1 MLTDRFHQLRKE
13 ELDKVFSKS
22 NISKIWRKVV
32 RGQLRNVDILDIYD
46 YYDFNYNIDS
56 RALLLRSDILSGNY
70 SSSKP
75 LIYRVEKKLGICRH
89 LIIPQPTDALILQI
103 ITDKISPEILSN
115 QPSKNSFYSRDK
127 HFIKKPHE
135 IDEYGFNW
143 RKLWKKMQK
152 KIFKFS
158 DQKELIIVTDL
169 SNYYDSIF
177 IPELRKLITGY
188 INNNEA
194 LLDILFGIIERNSW
208 LPDYLPYTGRG
219 LPTSNLEGIRL
230 MAHSFLFEFDEI
242 IKKKSNN
249 SFTRWMDDVVV
260 AVDTREEA
268 VNVLSSSS
276 DVLKSRGLALN
287 LKKTSIYSAE
297 EAEYHF
303 LIDEN
308 KYLDSIDFDYHL
320 EHGIK
325 AISNEL
331 VKRFNKHLKS
341 NQSAK
346 YYEKISKRYITS
358 FGKINSK
365 RILKN
370 VASLFNENPGIRQ
383 NLLFYLSTL
392 GYSKR
397 TSEVVLEIFDEL
409 KLHDDISLFNIC
421 RLITDWN
428 IPLTKEGDEFV
439 ENAIK
444 KIKSF
449 SMTRKQIFDFYCLLW
464 VKTKYDHPEDLY
476 KFIMD
481 YKGIWNSHPFLR
493 RQVTSIMGRLFL
505 YKEDK
510 VRTFLETQIST
521 AEQQVVSTANNLI
534 NLKKLI
540 SIEGK
545 VKLYLFPQ
553 NKYKTYP
560 LQKFLVLCSFLNS
573 ETYRTNKDVIE
584 KIKFHIDDPYYRKWL
599 ELQYNVK

>member
-1 MLTDRFHQLRKE
+1 
-13 ELDKVFSKS
+13 
-22 NISKIWRKVV
+22 
-32 RGQLRNVDILDIYD
+32 
-46 YYDFNYNIDS
+46 
-56 RALLLRSDILSGNY
+56 
-70 SSSKP
+70 
-75 LIYRVEKKLGICRH
+75 H

-103 ITDKISPEILSN
+103 ITDKISLEILSN
-115 QPSKNSFYSRDK
+115 QPSKNSFYSRDR
-127 HFIKKPHE
+127 HFVKKPHE

-188 INNNEA
+188 IKNNEA

-325 AISNEL
+325 DISNEL

-346 YYEKISKRYITS
+346 YFEKISKRYITA

-505 YKEDK
+505 YKEDR

-534 NLKKLI
+534 NLKKLT

-545 VKLYLFPQ
+545 VKLYL
-553 NKYKTYP
+553 
-560 LQKFLVLCSFLNS
+560 
-573 ETYRTNKDVIE
+573 
-584 KIKFHIDDPYYRKWL
+584 
-599 ELQYNVK
+599 

>member
-22 NISKIWRKVV
+22 NITKIWRKVV

-115 QPSKNSFYSRDK
+115 QPSKNSFYSRDR
-127 HFIKKPHE
+127 HFVKKPHE

-158 DQKELIIVTDL
+158 DQKDLIIVTDL

-249 SFTRWMDDVVV
+249 SFTRWMDDVVI

-325 AISNEL
+325 DISNEL

-346 YYEKISKRYITS
+346 YFEKISKRYITA

-421 RLITDWN
+421 RLITDWK
-428 IPLTKEGDEFV
+428 IPLTREGDEFV
-439 ENAIK
+439 ENSIK

-505 YKEDK
+505 YKEDR
-510 VRTFLETQIST
+510 VRAFLETQIST

-534 NLKKLI
+534 NLKKLTF
-540 SIEGK
+540 IEGK
-545 VKLYLFPQ
+545 VKLYLFPE

-573 ETYRTNKDVIE
+573 EAYRMDKDVIE

>member
-22 NISKIWRKVV
+22 NITKIWRKVV

-56 RALLLRSDILSGNY
+56 RALLLRSDILSGSY

-115 QPSKNSFYSRDK
+115 QPSKNSFYSRDR
-127 HFIKKPHE
+127 HFVKKPHE

-158 DQKELIIVTDL
+158 DQKDLIIVTDL

-188 INNNEA
+188 TNNNEA
-194 LLDILFGIIERNSW
+194 LLDILFNIIERNSW

-320 EHGIK
+320 KNGIK
-325 AISNEL
+325 DISNEL

-346 YYEKISKRYITS
+346 YFEKISKRYITS
-358 FGKINSK
+358 FGKINSR

-421 RLITDWN
+421 RLITDWKV
-428 IPLTKEGDEFV
+428 PLTKEGDKFV
-439 ENAIK
+439 ESAIK

-493 RQVTSIMGRLFL
+493 RQVASIMGRLFL
-505 YKEDK
+505 YKEDR

-534 NLKKLI
+534 NLKKLT

-545 VKLYLFPQ
+545 VKMYLFPQ

-573 ETYRTNKDVIE
+573 EAYRTDNDVVE
-584 KIKFHIDDPYYRKWL
+584 KIKYHIDDPYYRKWL